1 MTQEKQLL
9 SHTAHDSKTD
19 KNKRED
25 ENSIIVAPISSKAT
39 IVEDKPL
46 PHIVELG
53 KFFIDIAKLIFG
65 GVILTILLDYR
76 DYKMPLLVSGLVTLM
91 FFVILGTMIIKK
103 ASK

>member
-1 MTQEKQLL
+1 MTERRTK
-9 SHTAHDSKTD
+9 H
-19 KNKRED
+19 KRKIE
-25 ENSIIVAPISSKAT
+25 SSQVVSPVSSPIITS
-39 IVEDKPL
+39 EGDKPL

-76 DYKMPLLVSGLVTLM
+76 DYKMPLLVSGLITLV

-103 ASK
+103 AN